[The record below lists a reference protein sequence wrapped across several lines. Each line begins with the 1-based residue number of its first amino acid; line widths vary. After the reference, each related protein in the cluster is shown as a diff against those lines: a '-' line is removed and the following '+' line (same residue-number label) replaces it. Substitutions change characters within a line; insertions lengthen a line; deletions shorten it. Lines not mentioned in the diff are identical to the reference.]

1 MADVTHTPQTD
12 VQLPE
17 TATTPASQAEAA
29 TAPASQA
36 KAATAPASQAEP
48 ASASPSKRARYLKWA
63 RVGVLV
69 TAFTALNAGISLWL
83 VQTHSPTVVAFNM
96 KGTLDA
102 FMDQSAKASLNDTQ
116 GAALASRFNT
126 AMTESLAAY
135 QADHQA
141 LILVQPAVVGGA
153 QDITAEIQHDI
164 ARRMRGAQ

>member
-12 VQLPE
+12 MQLPE
-17 TATTPASQAEAA
+17 T
-29 TAPASQA
+29 
-36 KAATAPASQAEP
+36 ATAPASQAEP
-48 ASASPSKRARYLKWA
+48 AAASRSKRARYLKWA
-63 RVGVLV
+63 RVGFLV

-83 VQTHSPTVVAFNM
+83 VQAHSPTVVAFNM

-102 FMDQSAKASLNDTQ
+102 FMDQSAKASLNDAQ

>member
-1 MADVTHTPQTD
+1 MADVTHTPQTTD
-12 VQLPE
+12 VPLPE
-17 TATTPASQAEAA
+17 TATTPASQAETVA
-29 TAPASQA
+29 
-36 KAATAPASQAEP
+36 
-48 ASASPSKRARYLKWA
+48 ASPSKRARYLKWA
-63 RVGVLV
+63 RAGILV
-69 TAFTALNAGISLWL
+69 TAFIAFNAGISLWL
-83 VQTHSPTVVAFNM
+83 VQAHSPTVVAFNM

-102 FMDQSAKASLNDTQ
+102 FMDQTAKASLNEAQ

>member
-1 MADVTHTPQTD
+1 MADITPTPQAD
-12 VQLPE
+12 VPLPE
-17 TATTPASQAEAA
+17 TSTAPASLAETVTTPASQAET
-29 TAPASQA
+29 TA
-36 KAATAPASQAEP
+36 
-48 ASASPSKRARYLKWA
+48 ASPSKRARYLKWA
-63 RVGVLV
+63 RVGILV
-69 TAFTALNAGISLWL
+69 TAFTLMNAGISLWL
-83 VQTHSPTVVAFNM
+83 IQTHSPTVVAFNM

-102 FMDQSAKASLNDTQ
+102 FMDQTAKASLNEAQ